1 MATITKKDLIC
12 AVSEKCGCQQSAA
25 RLAVQS
31 FLDQII
37 EELSTNNRIELRE
50 FGVFETRTRDAHMA
64 RNPRTKESVSVPAR
78 ASVKFKAGHAM
89 KQRVQAVVVAAVEP
103 AAEPVPPPAV

>member
-1 MATITKKDLIC
+1 MATVTKKDLIC

-25 RLAVQS
+25 RTAVQS

-37 EELSTNNRIELRE
+37 EELSSNNRIELRE

-89 KQRVQAVVVAAVEP
+89 KEKVQAVIGTTAP
-103 AAEPVPPPAV
+103 PVPPPAM